1 MHPGIKL
8 PVLLD
13 GFIGDRFYL
22 FKICYVCRHS
32 DRLAPYLPYFI
43 H

>member
-1 MHPGIKL
+1 MHSGIKP

-22 FKICYVCRHS
+22 FKIGYVRRHS
-32 DRLAPYLPYFI
+32 DRLAPYQPYFI